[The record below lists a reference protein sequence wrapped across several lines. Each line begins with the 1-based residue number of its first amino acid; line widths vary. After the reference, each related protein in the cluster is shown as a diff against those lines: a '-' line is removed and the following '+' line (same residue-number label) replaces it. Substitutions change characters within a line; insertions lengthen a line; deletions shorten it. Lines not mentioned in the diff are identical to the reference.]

1 MLTAFATLLSHYKRH
16 PGQLAMLLLG
26 LWVASALWSG
36 VQAINASAR
45 DSYARAEALFT
56 TGLDRLERRDGEPLT
71 RDDYLRLRRA
81 GLPVSPLLEG
91 SIDAPD
97 GTQLTVIGIEPFT
110 LPGDSDFAAAGAA
123 GELTA
128 FLTPPWQ
135 TRVAPDTLPALGV
148 SHREAP
154 GAEPR
159 LAEARLPPLILA
171 PRLPPDTLV
180 MDIAAAATLLDSGE
194 RITRLV
200 TAPDALEQAPE
211 GLVLTRAATLVSPG
225 QLTESFHLNLT
236 AMALLALAVGLFIV
250 QAALGLA
257 LEQRLGL
264 LRTLRALG
272 VSGRGLVGRLE
283 VPPADRAWG

>member
-91 SIDAPD
+91 SIEAPD
-97 GTQLTVIGIEPFT
+97 GTRLTVIGIEPFT
-110 LPGDSDFAAAGAA
+110 LPGDNAFAAAGSA
-123 GELTA
+123 GELTD

-154 GAEPR
+154 
-159 LAEARLPPLILA
+159 A
-171 PRLPPDTLV
+171 P
-180 MDIAAAATLLDSGE
+180 S
-194 RITRLV
+194 
-200 TAPDALEQAPE
+200 
-211 GLVLTRAATLVSPG
+211 
-225 QLTESFHLNLT
+225 
-236 AMALLALAVGLFIV
+236 
-250 QAALGLA
+250 
-257 LEQRLGL
+257 
-264 LRTLRALG
+264 
-272 VSGRGLVGRLE
+272 
-283 VPPADRAWG
+283 RAWPVWSRAGCRR